1 MNNIDKYIPENDDE
15 ENDDISDS
23 SDDEETRQIVYN
35 ALYRNMNKT
44 EEITNSLPALDNKI
58 VANSLPVESLIPKK
72 TIIKI
77 LPEKSNHVIINKR
90 QFQPR
95 KLPYNLIKSIDINK
109 NNFELNNNDFPS
121 L

>member
-1 MNNIDKYIPENDDE
+1 MNNIDKYIPDNDEE
-15 ENDDISDS
+15 ENDDISNS

-35 ALYRNMNKT
+35 ALYRNINRT
-44 EEITNSLPALDNKI
+44 EEITNSPPPSDDKI

-72 TIIKI
+72 TIVKI

-95 KLPYNLIKSIDINK
+95 KPPYNLIKSININK

>member
-1 MNNIDKYIPENDDE
+1 MNNIDKYIPENDEE
-15 ENDDISDS
+15 ENDDISDF

>member
-1 MNNIDKYIPENDDE
+1 MNNIDKYISDE
-15 ENDDISDS
+15 ENNNDSELLDDS

-35 ALYRNMNKT
+35 ALYRNINNNKET
-44 EEITNSLPALDNKI
+44 LAITTQICENNKNKI
-58 VANSLPVESLIPKK
+58 KDVNKKLIV
-72 TIIKI
+72 KI
-77 LPEKSNHVIINKR
+77 LPEKLNHSNTNKR

-95 KLPYNLIKSIDINK
+95 KPPYNLIKSIDINK